1 MSDEQPDKAALG
13 PMPYPEG
20 PRPPAAPSSEM
31 PASEG
36 ASAAAPP
43 TLFSESVEAPPR
55 LWRPRDLLVF
65 VAILCGGLVVC
76 QLLVILG
83 YALLRP
89 LMGWHTS
96 LSTLEQN
103 TFFLVAL
110 QFVCYAFVLVCVYLL
125 IVAHYRQPFWRGLQW
140 HSLTLGQIGR
150 YMAGGL
156 LLAVAVQFIP
166 ALLPD
171 NNTFPLQKLFN
182 SPAAGY
188 ALGILSVFI
197 APFMEELVFRGVL
210 YAFFER
216 LAGFQFAIVG
226 TAVLFAGLHVPE
238 YWGAWGRVLVILV
251 VGLVLSLAR
260 AVTKSLTP
268 SVVLHMA
275 YNATLMSAL
284 FFATHHFRTMPALPG
299 HS

>member
-1 MSDEQPDKAALG
+1 MSDEQPDKTAFGPAPDPENTGAAG
-13 PMPYPEG
+13 PLAMPV
-20 PRPPAAPSSEM
+20 R
-31 PASEG
+31 EG
-36 ASAAAPP
+36 APETPP
-43 TLFSESVEAPPR
+43 PMFSGFSRPIEAPPH

-65 VAILCGGLVVC
+65 MAILCSGLVVC
-76 QLLVILG
+76 QLLMILG

-89 LMGWHTS
+89 FMGWHAS
-96 LSTLEQN
+96 ISALEQN
-103 TFFLVAL
+103 TFFLVGL
-110 QFVCYAFVLVCVYLL
+110 QIVCYAFVLMCVYFLV
-125 IVAHYRQPFWRGLQW
+125 VAHYGLPFWRGLQW
-140 HSLTLGQIGR
+140 RSLTLGQIGR
-150 YMAGGL
+150 YAGGGL

-197 APFMEELVFRGVL
+197 APFMEEIVFRGVL

-216 LAGFQFAIVG
+216 LAGFRFAIVG
-226 TAVLFAGLHVPE
+226 TAVLFAALHVPE

-260 AVTKSLTP
+260 GITKSLAP

-275 YNATLMSAL
+275 YNATLMAAL
-284 FFATHHFRTMPALPG
+284 FFATHHFRTMPTFPA
-299 HS
+299 H